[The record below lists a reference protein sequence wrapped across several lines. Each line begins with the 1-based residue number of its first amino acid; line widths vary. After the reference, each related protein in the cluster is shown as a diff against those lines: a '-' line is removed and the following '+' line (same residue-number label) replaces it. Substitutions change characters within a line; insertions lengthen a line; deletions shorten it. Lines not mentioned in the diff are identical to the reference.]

1 MTMNLAEQRL
11 HDRILSAQ
19 KFLWRSLGVMGI
31 ERDEAADPE
40 HSGFIGVKQSII
52 TTKPGSLSA
61 KQCSTDPLWGVQF
74 MRWFGELRVYA
85 GDKVVVSA
93 SSSFPA
99 MVYACLAACET
110 LGLRV
115 IFMLS
120 LGSSSWGANR
130 EGMNF
135 AGMLELLRR
144 GAFLKTRPSLYTL
157 GGVNENADGMDD
169 KAKTLLQ
176 GGVSDDE
183 LVKGLTLDELVALKS
198 EYLSGS
204 RVLINIGGNAS
215 SMGMDRMTLT
225 LPPGIVLP
233 AKNIDGGN
241 GLAGNALKAGVPVIN
256 IREVKVLAD
265 KCGIHFRY
273 RRLIKS

>member
-1 MTMNLAEQRL
+1 MMNLAEQRL

-19 KFLWRSLGVMGI
+19 KFLWRSLGVMGV
-31 ERDEAADPE
+31 ERDKTADPE
-40 HSGFIGVKQSII
+40 HSGFIGVRQSVI
-52 TTKPGSLSA
+52 TTKTGSLSA
-61 KQCSTDPLWGVQF
+61 KQCSTNPLWGVQF
-74 MRWFGELRVYA
+74 MRWFGELGVRA
-85 GDKVVVSA
+85 GDRVVVSA

-130 EGMNF
+130 ERMNF
-135 AGMLELLRR
+135 AGMLDVLRR
-144 GAFLKTRPSLYTL
+144 GGFLKTRPSLYTL

-169 KAKTLLQ
+169 AAKTLLQ
-176 GGVSDDE
+176 GNVSDNE

-198 EYLSGS
+198 EYISGS

-215 SMGMDRMTLT
+215 SMGMDRMTLP
-225 LPPGIVLP
+225 LPPGVVYP
-233 AKNIDGGN
+233 AENIDGGN
-241 GLAGNALKAGVPVIN
+241 GLVNNALKAGVPVIN
-256 IREVKVLAD
+256 VREVRMLAK
-265 KCGIHFRY
+265 KCGID
-273 RRLIKS
+273 

>member
-1 MTMNLAEQRL
+1 MMNLAEQRL

-19 KFLWRSLGVMGI
+19 KFLWRSLGVMGV
-31 ERDEAADPE
+31 ERDKTADPE
-40 HSGFIGVKQSII
+40 HSGFIGVRQSVI
-52 TTKPGSLSA
+52 TTKTGSLSA
-61 KQCSTDPLWGVQF
+61 KQCSTNPLWGVQF
-74 MRWFGELRVYA
+74 MRWFGELGVRA
-85 GDKVVVSA
+85 GDRVVVSA

-135 AGMLELLRR
+135 AGMLDVLRR

-169 KAKTLLQ
+169 AAKTLLQ
-176 GGVSDDE
+176 GNVSDDE
-183 LVKGLTLDELVALKS
+183 LVKGLTLDELVTLI
-198 EYLSGS
+198 SGS

-215 SMGMDRMTLT
+215 SMGMDRMTLP
-225 LPPGIVLP
+225 LPPGVVYP
-233 AKNIDGGN
+233 AENIDGGN
-241 GLAGNALKAGVPVIN
+241 GLVNNALKAGVPVIN
-256 IREVKVLAD
+256 VREVRMLAK
-265 KCGIHFRY
+265 KCGID
-273 RRLIKS
+273 